1 MRDFAIDLARRAGA
15 LLRDFHHEAETSH
28 AFDTKSSPVDLV
40 TAADVASD
48 KLISDALRAAFPAH
62 SIHSEESAAG
72 PLPQAEWLWVIDPL
86 DGTTNFAHRVPFFGV
101 NIALAHHGVTV
112 LGVTFEPLTD
122 HLFWAEQGRGAWLRK
137 DGAEQRLRVSPTT
150 ELSRSLLT
158 TGFPTDRRTNPDN
171 NLAEFNALERRSHG
185 VRRQGSAALELA
197 WVAAGIVEAFWH
209 PRLKPWD
216 AAPGWLLIQEAGG
229 RVTEYDG
236 RPWRLDS
243 PTMIASNGQPGV
255 HDAILETIAA
265 ARATL
270 QVSGTGRADR
280 AG

>member
-1 MRDFAIDLARRAGA
+1 MREFAIDLARRAGA
-15 LLRDFHHEAETSH
+15 LLAEYHERAATGH
-28 AFDTKSSPVDLV
+28 DFDTKSSPVDLV
-40 TAADVASD
+40 TAADLA
-48 KLISDALRAAFPAH
+48 SDALITDALRTAFPEH
-62 SIHSEESAAG
+62 GIYSEESAKG
-72 PLPQAEWLWVIDPL
+72 PIPQVEWLWVIDPL

-101 NIALAHHGVTV
+101 NIALAHFGAVV
-112 LGVTFEPLTD
+112 LAVTFEPLTD
-122 HLFWAEQGRGAWLRK
+122 TLFWAEQGHGAWLRRN
-137 DGAEQRLRVSPTT
+137 GREQRLRVSATAD
-150 ELSRSLLT
+150 LSRSLLA

-171 NLAEFNALERRSHG
+171 NLAEFSALERRSHG

-216 AAPGWLLIQEAGG
+216 AAAGWLLVQEAGG

-243 PTMIASNGQPGV
+243 PTMVASNGQPAL
-255 HDAILETIAA
+255 HAAILETIAA

-270 QVSGTGRADR
+270 CQNAPERS
-280 AG
+280 

>member
-1 MRDFAIDLARRAGA
+1 MREFAIDLARRAGA
-15 LLRDFHHEAETSH
+15 LLSDFHHKAETSH
-28 AFDTKSSPVDLV
+28 AFATKSSPVDLV

-48 KLISDALRAAFPAH
+48 ALISDALRAAFPAH

-86 DGTTNFAHRVPFFGV
+86 DGTTNFAHRLPFFGV
-101 NIALAHHGVTV
+101 NIALAHHGATV
-112 LGVTFEPLTD
+112 LGVTFEPLTGQ
-122 HLFWAEQGRGAWLRK
+122 LFWAEQGRGAWLRK
-137 DGAEQRLRVSPTT
+137 AGQEQRLCVSPTA
-150 ELSRSLLT
+150 ELSRSLLA
-158 TGFPTDRRTNPDN
+158 TGFPADRRTNPDN

-197 WVAAGIVEAFWH
+197 WVAAGIMEAFWH

-229 RVTEYDG
+229 RITEYDG
-236 RPWRLDS
+236 QPWRLDS
-243 PTMIASNGQPGV
+243 PTIIASNGQPGV

-265 ARATL
+265 ARETL
-270 QVSGTGRADR
+270 QVLKN
-280 AG
+280 

>member
-1 MRDFAIDLARRAGA
+1 MREFAIDLACRAGA
-15 LLRDFHHEAETSH
+15 LLLEFHQRAATTHD
-28 AFDTKSSPVDLV
+28 FDTKSSPVDLV

-48 KLISDALRAAFPAH
+48 ALISDAIRAAFPAH
-62 SIHSEESAAG
+62 RIFSEESVSG
-72 PLPQAEWLWVIDPL
+72 PLPQVEWLWVIDPL

-101 NIALAHHGVTV
+101 NIALARHGVTV
-112 LGVTFEPLTD
+112 LGVTCEPLTGQV
-122 HLFWAEQGRGAWLRK
+122 FWAEQDHGAWLRK
-137 DGAEQRLRVSPTT
+137 DGQDQPINVSATA

-209 PRLKPWD
+209 PRLRPWD
-216 AAPGWLLIQEAGG
+216 AAPGWLLVQEAGG

-236 RPWRLDS
+236 SPWRLDS
-243 PTMIASNGQPGV
+243 PTMVASNGQPGV
-255 HDAILETIAA
+255 HETILETITA
-265 ARATL
+265 ARKSL
-270 QVSGTGRADR
+270 QYVH
-280 AG
+280 

>member
-1 MRDFAIDLARRAGA
+1 MMREFAIDLARRAGA
-15 LLRDFHHEAETSH
+15 LLLDFHRQAATSH
-28 AFDTKSSPVDLV
+28 DFATKSSPVDLV
-40 TAADVASD
+40 TAADVAA
-48 KLISDALRAAFPAH
+48 DALIGAAIRAAFPQHA
-62 SIHSEESAAG
+62 IFSEESAQG
-72 PLPQAEWLWVIDPL
+72 PLPQVEWLWVIDPL

-101 NIALAHHGVTV
+101 NIALAQQAAPV
-112 LGVTFEPLTD
+112 LGVTYEPLTD
-122 HLFWAEQGRGAWLRK
+122 QIFWAEQGRGAWLRQN
-137 DGAEQRLRVSPTT
+137 GQEQRLHVSPIA
-150 ELSRSLLT
+150 ELDRSLLT

-216 AAPGWLLIQEAGG
+216 AAAGWLLIQEAGG

-243 PTMIASNGQPGV
+243 PTMVASNGQPGV
-255 HDAILETIAA
+255 HDAILATIAA
-265 ARATL
+265 ARE
-270 QVSGTGRADR
+270 VFRAVPQESP
-280 AG
+280 

>member
-1 MRDFAIDLARRAGA
+1 MREFAIDLARLAGA
-15 LLRDFHHEAETSH
+15 LLLDFHHKAVTSH
-28 AFDTKSSPVDLV
+28 DFNTKSSPVDLV

-48 KLISDALRAAFPAH
+48 ALITAAIRAAFPAH
-62 SIHSEESAAG
+62 DIYSEESASG
-72 PLPQAEWLWVIDPL
+72 PLPQVEWLWVIDPL

-112 LGVTFEPLTD
+112 LGVTFEPLTGQV
-122 HLFWAEQGRGAWLRK
+122 FWAEQGRGAWLRR
-137 DGAEQRLRVSPTT
+137 DGQEQPIRVSATA

-243 PTMIASNGQPGV
+243 PTMVASNGQPGV
-255 HDAILETIAA
+255 HAAIIETIAA
-265 ARATL
+265 ARETC
-270 QVSGTGRADR
+270 QVSKT
-280 AG
+280 

>member
-1 MRDFAIDLARRAGA
+1 MREFAIELARRAGA
-15 LLRDFHHEAETSH
+15 LLLDLHRKAATSH
-28 AFDTKSSPVDLV
+28 DFATKSSPVDLV
-40 TAADVASD
+40 TAADVAA
-48 KLISDALRAAFPAH
+48 DALIGAAIRAAFPDH
-62 SIHSEESAAG
+62 SIYSEESAIG

-101 NIALAHHGVTV
+101 NIALAHNGAPV
-112 LGVTFEPLTD
+112 LGVTFEPVTD
-122 HLFWAEQGRGAWLRK
+122 QVFWAEQDRGTWLRQN
-137 DGAEQRLRVSPTT
+137 GQEQRLRVSPIA

-158 TGFPTDRRTNPDN
+158 TGFPADRRTNPDN

-216 AAPGWLLIQEAGG
+216 AAAGCLLIQEAGG
-229 RVTEYDG
+229 VVTEYDG

-243 PTMIASNGQPGV
+243 PTMVASNGQEGL
-255 HDAILETIAA
+255 HAAILETIAA
-265 ARATL
+265 ARQNL
-270 QVSGTGRADR
+270 PSL
-280 AG
+280 